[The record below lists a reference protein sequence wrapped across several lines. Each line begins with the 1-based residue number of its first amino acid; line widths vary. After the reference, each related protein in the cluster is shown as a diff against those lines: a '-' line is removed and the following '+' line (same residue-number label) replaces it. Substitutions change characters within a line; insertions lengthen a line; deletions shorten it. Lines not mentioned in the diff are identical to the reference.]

1 MAWSGGQRQTVR
13 PSKASMN
20 LIDRYLFRQLL
31 GPTLLATIAFSTVML
46 LGQSLQALDLI
57 VNQGQSAAV
66 FLKITLLGLPSL
78 LSMILPITIFVAALV
93 ALNRLQTEQELVVCF
108 AGGMS
113 RWRVISPVL
122 RLSVMAAIVSLV
134 INLWIQPLCARA
146 MREELYKV
154 RTDIAS
160 SLVQAGQFTQPS
172 KGLTVYAAQVQNH
185 DTLKNLFV
193 NEEQPDGAT
202 NTFSAREGQIAQRNG
217 QPVLIMKHGSE
228 QALSKTGVLN
238 YAVFDEYT
246 FELAAFLPK
255 GDTVHYKASDRYLHE
270 LFYPDL
276 TQIWEK
282 TNRLK
287 LYAEGHARLA
297 EPLYNIALVALALSA
312 VLGGGFSRLGYG
324 KRILTAIAV
333 AAVTRI
339 AGFGVQTVADDQG
352 WLNALQYA
360 VPLPA
365 IAWGLGRVFH
375 RPAKPRPAPPVAVI
389 AAPAGAA

>member
-1 MAWSGGQRQTVR
+1 
-13 PSKASMN
+13 MN

-46 LGQSLQALDLI
+46 LGQSLTFLDLI

-78 LSMILPITIFVAALV
+78 VSMILPITIFVASLV

-122 RLSVMAAIVSLV
+122 RLAVMAAIVSLA
-134 INLWIQPLCARA
+134 INLWASPLCARM
-146 MREELYKV
+146 MRDELHKV
-154 RTDIAS
+154 RTDLAS
-160 SLVQAGQFTQPS
+160 ILVQPGQFTQPS
-172 KGLTVYAAQVQNH
+172 KGLTVYAAEVQDH
-185 DTLKNLFV
+185 DILKNLFV
-193 NEEQPDGAT
+193 DEEKPDGT
-202 NTFSAREGQIAQRNG
+202 SSTFSAREGQIAQRNG
-217 QPVLIMKHGSE
+217 QPVLIMKHGSN
-228 QALSKTGVLN
+228 QSPSKSGGLN
-238 YAVFDEYT
+238 STSFDEYT
-246 FELAAFLPK
+246 FDLTPYAPK
-255 GDTVHYKASDRYLHE
+255 GEVVHYKASDRYLHE

-276 TQIWEK
+276 TQPWERQ
-282 TNRLK
+282 NRLK

-324 KRILTAIAV
+324 KRILTAITV

-339 AGFGVQTVADDQG
+339 AGFGVEAVADDQV

-360 VPLPA
+360 VPIAA
-365 IAWGLGRVFH
+365 IAWGLGQVFN
-375 RPAKPRPAPPVAVI
+375 RPARPRPAPPASAL

>member
-1 MAWSGGQRQTVR
+1 
-13 PSKASMN
+13 MN

-78 LSMILPITIFVAALV
+78 VSMILPITIFVASLV

-193 NEEQPDGAT
+193 NEEQPDGTT
-202 NTFSAREGQIAQRNG
+202 NTFSAREGQIARRNG

-228 QALSKTGVLN
+228 QALSRTGVLN

-246 FELAAFLPK
+246 FELAPFLPK

-297 EPLYNIALVALALSA
+297 DPLYNIALVALALSA

-324 KRILTAIAV
+324 RRILVSISV
-333 AAVTRI
+333 AAVARI
-339 AGFGVQTVADDQG
+339 TGFGVQAVADDNV
-352 WLNALQYA
+352 WLNLLQYA
-360 VPLPA
+360 VPLGVV
-365 IAWGLGRVFH
+365 AWALGQVFQ
-375 RPAKPRPAPPVAVI
+375 RQARKKPAKARRM
-389 AAPAGAA
+389 AAAAAGAA

>member
-1 MAWSGGQRQTVR
+1 
-13 PSKASMN
+13 MN

-31 GPTLLATIAFSTVML
+31 GPTLLATLAFSTVML

-78 LSMILPITIFVAALV
+78 VSMILPITIFVASLV

-122 RLSVMAAIVSLV
+122 RLALMVAVVSLV

-146 MREELYKV
+146 MRQELYKV
-154 RTDIAS
+154 RNDLAA

-172 KGLTVYAAQVQNH
+172 KGLTVYSAEVQNH

-193 NEEQPDGAT
+193 DEQDADGAES
-202 NTFSAREGQIAQRNG
+202 TFSARDGQIAQRNG
-217 QPVLIMKHGSE
+217 QPVLIMRHGSE
-228 QALSKTGVLN
+228 QQLSRSGVLN

-246 FELAAFLPK
+246 FDLTPFAPK
-255 GDTVHYKASDRYLHE
+255 AEVVHYKASDRYLHE
-270 LFYPDL
+270 LFHPDL
-276 TQIWEK
+276 TQPWEK
-282 TNRLK
+282 ANKLK

-297 EPLYNIALVALALSA
+297 EPLYNIALVVLALSA

-324 KRILTAIAV
+324 RRILVEIALAAV
-333 AAVTRI
+333 ARI
-339 AGFGVQTVADDQG
+339 AEFGVQAVADDNV
-352 WLNALQYA
+352 WLNLLQYA
-360 VPLPA
+360 VPGA
-365 IAWGLGRVFH
+365 VIAWGLNQVFR
-375 RPAKPRPAPPVAVI
+375 RPAKVPRTRRLTL
-389 AAPAGAA
+389 APAGAA

>member
-1 MAWSGGQRQTVR
+1 
-13 PSKASMN
+13 MN

-31 GPTLLATIAFSTVML
+31 GPALLATIAFSAVML
-46 LGQSLQALDLI
+46 LGGSLQYLDLI

-66 FLKITLLGLPSL
+66 FVKVTLLGLPSVV
-78 LSMILPITIFVAALV
+78 STILPITIFVASLV

-113 RWRVISPVL
+113 RWRVISPMV
-122 RLSVMAAIVSLV
+122 RLAVMAAIVSLAM
-134 INLWIQPLCARA
+134 NLWVSPLCTR
-146 MREELYKV
+146 MQREELFKV
-154 RTDIAS
+154 RTDLAS
-160 SLVQAGQFTQPS
+160 TLVQAGHFSQPS
-172 KGLTVYAAQVQNH
+172 RGLTVYASEVQGH
-185 DTLKNLFV
+185 DILKNLFLDQDDPA
-193 NEEQPDGAT
+193 NGT
-202 NTFSAREGQIAQRNG
+202 SNTFSAREGQIGQRNG

-228 QALSKTGVLN
+228 QSPSKTGLN

-246 FELAAFLPK
+246 FDLGPYLPK
-255 GDTVHYKASDRYLHE
+255 TDTVHYKISDRYLHE

-276 TQIWEK
+276 SQPWEK
-282 TNRLK
+282 SNKLK

-297 EPLYNIALVALALSA
+297 APLYNIALVILALSA

-339 AGFGVQTVADDQG
+339 AGFGVQTVADDEV
-352 WLNALQYA
+352 WLNVLQYA
-360 VPLPA
+360 VPLAA
-365 IAWGLGRVFH
+365 IAWGLGQVFH
-375 RPAKPRPAPPVAVI
+375 RPPRPRRALPATVL